1 MGDRSTKISSYLLF
15 GTADIQVRTADIAT
29 VRFGAIRIL
38 FLLLLL
44 LLLIGYFAARQTE
57 KNIYYL

>member
-1 MGDRSTKISSYLLF
+1 MEDRSTRSTPNLLF

-29 VRFGAIRIL
+29 VRFGAVRIL

-44 LLLIGYFAARQTE
+44 RLLIGYFAARQTE
-57 KNIYYL
+57 TKI